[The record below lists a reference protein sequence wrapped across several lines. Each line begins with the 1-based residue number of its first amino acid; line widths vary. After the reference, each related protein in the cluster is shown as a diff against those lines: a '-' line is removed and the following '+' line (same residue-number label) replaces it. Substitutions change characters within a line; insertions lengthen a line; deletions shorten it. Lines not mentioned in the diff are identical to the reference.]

1 MRNHEDNRRPEEI
14 EQDIEQTRA
23 QLSSNIDAIQS
34 KLTPGQMMDQAI
46 GYARNSLP
54 ADFGNNLNTAIR
66 ENPIPVTLIG
76 LGVGWLMMSGK
87 QRPGYMAK
95 RSHSRSS
102 SHYVSD
108 PYRPGS
114 GFAGEHGIEYGGQGE
129 LDDHG
134 VGGHVTGDHDSAMHR
149 ASSRMSETGQSLKH
163 RASQTGEH
171 MKHRASETGENM
183 KNKASSATQSIKEK
197 MSATGQGLKE
207 KASSLTSRFSS
218 SSGSS
223 SGPSMGER
231 SRGMAQNARSRASEL
246 SQRSQQQYYRTKD
259 TLTHMAEEQPLMLGA
274 LGLAVGALLGAM
286 VPPTRRED
294 ELMGET
300 RDKFLERGK
309 EMARQRAEAA
319 KASAQRVAE
328 TAKSSAQHVAE
339 TAKEEAQRVASGEA
353 QHGSNGQ
360 SSYQKEGG
368 SSAGE
373 AGRGAQS
380 LH

>member
-1 MRNHEDNRRPEEI
+1 MKNHEDNRRPEEI

-23 QLSSNIDAIQS
+23 QLNSNIDAIQS

-54 ADFGNNLNTAIR
+54 ADFGSNLNTAIR

-87 QRPGYMAK
+87 QRPGYLAK
-95 RSHSRSS
+95 RSQSRS
-102 SHYVSD
+102 HYIDD

-134 VGGHVTGDHDSAMHR
+134 VGGHITGDHDSAMHR
-149 ASSRMSETGQSLKH
+149 ASSRTSETSQHMKS
-163 RASQTGEH
+163 RASETSEH
-171 MKHRASETGENM
+171 LKHRASETGSNL

-197 MSATGQGLKE
+197 MSSTGQSLKE

-218 SSGSS
+218 DSGSS

-231 SRGMAQNARSRASEL
+231 SRGMAQNARSRAGEL
-246 SQRSQQQYYRTKD
+246 SQRSQQQYYRAKD
-259 TLTHMAEEQPLMLGA
+259 NLTHMAEEQPLMLGA

-300 RDKFLERGK
+300 RDKLLERGK

-319 KASAQRVAE
+319 KSSAQRVAE
-328 TAKSSAQHVAE
+328 TAKSSAQQVAE
-339 TAKEEAQRVASGEA
+339 TAKQEAQRVASGET
-353 QHGSNGQ
+353 QQGSDGQ

-368 SSAGE
+368 SSADG
-373 AGRGAQS
+373 AGRAAQS